1 MSPKRWLVTGAA
13 GAIGLQV
20 LKRLLQNDFSELEVI
35 ASDVRN
41 LPAFIKHP
49 RLHFYKMDVRSK
61 EIFDLIKDGCF
72 HGVIHLA
79 SIVTPGK
86 KSQRDFEYSV
96 DVLGTKNI
104 LQASRLGGVKH
115 FIVTSSGAAYG
126 YHPDLPE
133 WIDEECPLRG
143 NEIFAYAWHKKCV
156 EQMLAEYRNSTPEMT
171 QLVLR
176 PGAVLGD
183 MIKNQ
188 ITDLFEKPVVLG
200 VLGSDSPFVFIWDQ
214 DVAEIIYQGM
224 MLNKSGVFNLA
235 GDGKVTNVELAK
247 LLGKPLIKIPASLL
261 RVTLAVLK
269 KFKLTQYGPEQVGF
283 LQYRPVLNNQRLKS
297 VFEFTPRFSS
307 IEVLKRYI
315 YPERRFYLRKIEDPF
330 ILRALDIFISGPR
343 LDELLYWPSLI
354 DPQNQQEA
362 LDWLSF
368 FEGQKAGTMY
378 LVNQDLKSIPSV
390 LINHPQVKI
399 ISSHKAQKILH
410 RLRSNKSYHSLS
422 DQLYSEHEISTTL

>member
-1 MSPKRWLVTGAA
+1 MSLKRWLVTGAA

-20 LKRLLQNDFSELEVI
+20 LKRLLQNDFSGVEVV
-35 ASDVRN
+35 ASDVKN

-49 RLHFYKMDVRSK
+49 RLHFYKLDIRSR
-61 EIFDLIKDGCF
+61 EIFDLIKDGSF
-72 HGVIHLA
+72 HGIIHLA

-104 LQASRLGGVKH
+104 LQASLLGGIKH

-133 WIDEECPLRG
+133 WIDEDFPLRG

-156 EQMLAEYRNSTPEMT
+156 EEMLAEYRNLVPEMS

-183 MIKNQ
+183 MVKNQ

-200 VLGSDSPFVFIWDQ
+200 VAGSDSPFVFIWDQ
-214 DVAEIIYQGM
+214 DVAEIIFQAM
-224 MLNKSGVFNLA
+224 VQNKIGVLNLA
-235 GDGKVTNVELAK
+235 GDGKVTNVELAR
-247 LLGKPLIKIPASLL
+247 LLARPLIKIPASVL
-261 RVTLAVLK
+261 RVTLAILK

-297 VFEFTPRFSS
+297 VFGFTPRLSS

-315 YPERRFYLRKIEDPF
+315 YPERRYYVREIEHA
-330 ILRALDIFISGPR
+330 LNLTALDLFISWPR
-343 LDELLYWPSLI
+343 LDDLFYWPHLT
-354 DPQNQQEA
+354 DLAHQQEA

-378 LVNQDLKSIPSV
+378 LVNQDINSIPSV
-390 LINHPQVKI
+390 FINHPQVKI
-399 ISSHKAQKILH
+399 IDSFSAEKILH
-410 RLRSNKSYHSLS
+410 GLRSNKSYHSIP
-422 DQLYSEHEISTTL
+422 DQLYSEHEIPTAL